1 MKEFRKDDRMA
12 SLISANHYLLP
23 VIHRFGIR
31 LGFKNKT
38 VAELC
43 AKYKINS
50 DFFIAIVNSFHNPNY
65 FPEEKLL
72 SFSPLLIIDYLKKT
86 HRYFVRYSLPGIEKR
101 LHQLQLSSPEGSH
114 EMLSIENFY
123 LEYKK
128 KLLAHIADEEERVFP
143 YIVGLISSPESIEN
157 KKLHLSFEE
166 EHHNVDLEIDDLKNL
181 LIKYTNPVY
190 DELICNELLIEIFR
204 FEKDIID
211 HARIEDN
218 ILIPQ
223 VNQIQNQR

>member
-1 MKEFRKDDRMA
+1 MKEFKKSDRMA
-12 SLISANHYLLP
+12 SLIITNHYLLP

-43 AKYKINS
+43 TKYKINI
-50 DFFIAIVNSFHNPNY
+50 DFFIAIANSFHNPNY
-65 FPEEKLL
+65 FPEKKLL

-86 HRYFVRYSLPGIEKR
+86 HQYYISYSLPGIEKL
-101 LHQLQLSSPEGSH
+101 LHQLQLSSPKGSN

-123 LEYKK
+123 LDYKK
-128 KLLAHIADEEERVFP
+128 KLLEHIADEEERVFP
-143 YIVGLISSPESIEN
+143 FISSIINAPESVG
-157 KKLHLSFEE
+157 KQKLQLSFEE
-166 EHHNVDLEIDDLKNL
+166 EHKNADLEIDDLKNL
-181 LIKYTNPVY
+181 LINYINPAY

-204 FEKDIID
+204 FEKDILD
-211 HARIEDN
+211 HSRIEDN

-223 VNQIQNQR
+223 IRQIQNQV